1 MIGTSMSNQT
11 ILIVLVIVILII
23 LGLIWFV
30 LSHKYEAG
38 MKTGGRQEIE
48 DTKPIQFTLSDNN
61 NYKFSIDQAVNS
73 VSSKSSHASNNSTNT
88 YYGEGGYRLSF
99 DPDTYKLL
107 LQEKKHYELRAF
119 SKYYDENS
127 TSEKSGRTGR
137 MPVEGDEVVLARS
150 RPDGD
155 TTDYEKPYRF
165 NAKFGKVQK
174 FKNLAEALEAYEKVD
189 KSGLKAMK
197 ESFEKYNKD
206 KPDLLKGPVLLFE
219 LKFKTNDINDAIKHQ
234 SSPRPHNERNNSSG
248 VKSSLATFLTNTSDK
263 FDEDRFGI

>member
-38 MKTGGRQEIE
+38 MKTGGR
-48 DTKPIQFTLSDNN
+48 DTHYELSNIPL
-61 NYKFSIDQAVNS
+61 KIDDRSVFDIDDAINS
-73 VSSKSSHASNNSTNT
+73 VSNKSEKSVMSSNV
-88 YYGEGGYRLSF
+88 YYGEGGFRLSF
-99 DPDTYKLL
+99 DPATYKLL
-107 LQEKKHYELRAF
+107 LEEKKHYELRAF

-150 RPDGD
+150 RPEGD
-155 TTDYEKPYRF
+155 TADYEKPYRF

-174 FKNLAEALEAYEKVD
+174 FKNLTEALEAYEKVD

-206 KPDLLKGPVLLFE
+206 KPELLKGAVILFE
-219 LKFKTNDINDAIKHQ
+219 LKFKNSDINDAIKHQ
-234 SSPRPHNERNNSSG
+234 SLPRPHNNSG
-248 VKSSLATFLTNTSDK
+248 VKSSLAFLTNTHSVEDI
-263 FDEDRFGI
+263 DESKFGI